1 MDIVGNDIIGQRA
14 QNLTDPELNVL
25 VALADGKTPS
35 QIQNQLNIDG
45 QQLRDHESQIR
56 AKLGASSKPHMIS
69 RAFVLG
75 VLMPR
80 ALCFMLAVTT
90 AFTSTDDGMRL
101 RRPSQVRSTRQ
112 ITRIVRTGRT
122 GGGRQYS

>member
-1 MDIVGNDIIGQRA
+1 MDIAGDDIIGQSA
-14 QNLTDPELNVL
+14 QNLTDSELAVL

-35 QIQNQLNIDG
+35 QIQNRLNIDNKG
-45 QQLRDHESQIR
+45 LRDHESQIR
-56 AKLGASSKPHMIS
+56 AKLGATSKPHMIS

-90 AFTSTDDGMRL
+90 AFTSTDDAVRL
-101 RRPSQVRSTRQ
+101 RRPSQIRSTRQ
-112 ITRIVRTGRT
+112 ITRTVRTSRN

>member
-14 QNLTDPELNVL
+14 QNMTDSELNVL
-25 VALADGKTPS
+25 VALADGNTPS
-35 QIQNQLNIDG
+35 QIQTQLNIDN
-45 QQLRDHESQIR
+45 QQLRDHENQIR
-56 AKLGASSKPHMIS
+56 AKLGAKSKPHMIS

-90 AFTSTDDGMRL
+90 ALTSTDDGVRV